1 MALSDGMGNGERA
14 RMESSAALNILEQLL
29 QSGMDEKLAIK
40 SVNSVLMLRSPEE
53 MYATVDMAL
62 IDEYTAETT
71 FMKIGST
78 PSFIK
83 RGKEVIQVSAS
94 NLPIGIIKDIEVDLV
109 TVQLQPG
116 DILIMMTD
124 GIYDAP
130 GYAVNKELWMKRLI
144 QEIDTDDPQDLADC
158 LLESVIRY
166 QQHEILDDMT
176 VVVGK
181 VEHFRPEWATLRVPG
196 INRMERPRTVS

>member
-1 MALSDGMGNGERA
+1 
-14 RMESSAALNILEQLL
+14 
-29 QSGMDEKLAIK
+29 
-40 SVNSVLMLRSPEE
+40 
-53 MYATVDMAL
+53 
-62 IDEYTAETT
+62 
-71 FMKIGST
+71 
-78 PSFIK
+78 
-83 RGKEVIQVSAS
+83 
-94 NLPIGIIKDIEVDLV
+94 
-109 TVQLQPG
+109 
-116 DILIMMTD
+116 MMTD

-144 QEIDTDDPQDLADC
+144 QEIDTDDPQNLADC
-158 LLESVIRY
+158 LLESVIRH